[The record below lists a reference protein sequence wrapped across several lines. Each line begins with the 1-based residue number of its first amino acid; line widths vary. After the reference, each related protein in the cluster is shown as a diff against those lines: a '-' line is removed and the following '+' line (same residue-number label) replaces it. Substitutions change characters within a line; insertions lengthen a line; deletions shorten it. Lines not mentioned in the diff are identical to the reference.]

1 MIRIC
6 LVFVL
11 ATVWQVFGTVDLR
24 TTQEGEIAFDGGSLS
39 VVCHRLGWGGLPH
52 KIDYKSLESPVRRF
66 WVVDG
71 AAKLFEGRSSW
82 TMQADG
88 TVKGVVSLTC
98 VAPTEAQCIALTA
111 DVPAVP
117 VFGLGDGTAQEYEL
131 PIERGGSQ
139 SSATAEDAQER
150 VPPRS
155 LRLRFDA
162 PIRYHAQDSR
172 KWGKQWSVRFGGG
185 RARFNDG
192 HRAGVTLPGDTF
204 SRCAYAVGDRVEW
217 KVTISSPEGLSLKQF
232 TPYVIKEGDEW
243 IKFDHRNDIVPGSAL
258 DFSAQGLQDTPAGKH
273 GWLKAKG
280 GHLEFEE
287 LPGVEQRFYGVNL
300 CFAANYLDHDLADRV
315 VDRFVRCGYNTVR
328 IHHHDGAWA
337 KAWGARHDSG
347 GSRSCATVGVVDARE
362 RVPPADDIDRLDY
375 LIAKCI
381 ERGIYITT
389 DLYVSRPVK
398 WRDIGIDRDGEMNK
412 QLYKTYVG
420 IYEPAFTNWCE
431 FAKAFLS
438 HVNPYTGRSY
448 ADEPGMPFISLIN
461 EGRLGMGWAA
471 KKDGGKILAA
481 WHEFG
486 GVGDLPNPWRKD
498 SRDAHRAF
506 DEWINAK
513 IWAKCSAYVRSLG
526 AKALLTNDNN
536 GPRHGEGEGLTPRY
550 DYVDNHFYVDHP
562 SFIDE
567 PWRLPSRCDNV
578 NPIRTDKPKMF
589 HAGWSKGS
597 AKPYTITEWNFSGPG
612 RYRGM
617 GGILTGALAAEQ
629 EWDGLWR
636 FAYSHSNQNLGDN
649 PNRAPGYFDCVSD
662 PIIAASDRASVFLY
676 LRRDADSGGA
686 CLSRPDSGGSRLS
699 RPDSGGSRSCAT
711 VGVADARERVP
722 PALHL
727 DRENG
732 SMAIVTPRTCGGFA
746 ESGII
751 NAGPLTFSICTN
763 GVAQRIVPTTLWVSS
778 LDGWPVEASTRLLLV
793 HLTDVQGN
801 GVRYADRLRRT
812 LLSWGKGCLAEAGSA
827 KVALRLDAPEGFV
840 VHELDTAGNRIGKLP
855 VSTSGGVLS
864 FEVSTCGP
872 HGCRIYYE
880 IVRLEK
886 LPKK

>member
-1 MIRIC
+1 MGQMKRAALGFTLA
-6 LVFVL
+6 LVV
-11 ATVWQVFGTVDLR
+11 ARCAFGTVDLNVVS
-24 TTQEGEIAFDGGSLS
+24 EGGIAFDGGSLS
-39 VVCHRLGWGGLPH
+39 VVCHRPGWGGLSH
-52 KIDYKSLESPVRRF
+52 KIDYKSLESSVHRF
-66 WVVDG
+66 WIVDG
-71 AAKLFEGRSSW
+71 AAKLFDGRSSW

-88 TVKGVVSLTC
+88 TVKGVISLTC

-111 DVPAVP
+111 GIPSVPA
-117 VFGLGDGTAQEYEL
+117 FGLGDGKAQEYVL
-131 PIERGGSQ
+131 PVGTGG
-139 SSATAEDAQER
+139 A
-150 VPPRS
+150 
-155 LRLRFDA
+155 LRLRFDT
-162 PIRYHAQDSR
+162 PVRYHAQDSR
-172 KWGKQWSVRFGGG
+172 KWGKKWSVRFGEWQG
-185 RARFNDG
+185 RR
-192 HRAGVTLPGDTF
+192 T
-204 SRCAYAVGDRVEW
+204 YAVGDRIEW
-217 KVTISSPEGLSLKQF
+217 NVTLSALEGLSLKQF
-232 TPYVIKEGDEW
+232 KPYVIKEGDEW
-243 IKFDHRNDIVPGSAL
+243 VRFEHRNDIEPGSAL
-258 DFSAQGLQDTPAGKH
+258 DFSAQGLQDAPAGKH

-280 GHLEFEE
+280 GHFEFEG

-300 CFAANYLDHDLADRV
+300 CFAANYLDHDLADRI

-328 IHHHDGAWA
+328 IHHHDGAWV
-337 KAWGARHDSG
+337 KAWEGRALSRPHGRAVCPHTAAAAWGQAALPSSALSG
-347 GSRSCATVGVVDARE
+347 NSGESGRAGC
-362 RVPPADDIDRLDY
+362 PQPADDIDRLDY

-398 WRDIGIDRDGEMNK
+398 WRDIGIDQDGEMNK

-461 EGRLGMGWAA
+461 EGWLGMGWAA

-513 IWAKCSAYVRSLG
+513 IWTKCSGYVRSLG

-562 SFIDE
+562 TFIDE

-589 HAGWSKGS
+589 HVGLSKGS

-612 RYRGM
+612 CYRGM

-636 FAYSHSNQNLGDN
+636 FAYSHSNQNLNDN

-662 PIIAASDRASVFLY
+662 PIIAASDRASVCLY
-676 LRRDADSGGA
+676 LRRDADWEGRA
-686 CLSRPDSGGSRLS
+686 LSRPDSGGTQSS
-699 RPDSGGSRSCAT
+699 AT
-711 VGVADARERVP
+711 AADAQERVP
-722 PALHL
+722 PTLRL
-727 DRENG
+727 DKESG
-732 SMAIVTPRTCGGFA
+732 SMTLVSPRTCGGFTENGTIDA
-746 ESGII
+746 D
-751 NAGPLTFSICTN
+751 PLSFTVCTN
-763 GVAQRIVPTTLWVSS
+763 AVARRIVPTTLWVSS
-778 LDGWPVEASTRLLLV
+778 LDGKPVAESSRMLLT
-793 HLTDVQGN
+793 HLTDVQG
-801 GVRYADRLRRT
+801 GGTKFADEART
-812 LLSWGKGCLAEAGSA
+812 ILLKWGRGCLAESGAAEVSLRLTDPRQYRVWSLATDGGRRFE
-827 KVALRLDAPEGFV
+827 VPYRLEGGALRFTVATHGTD
-840 VHELDTAGNRIGKLP
+840 
-855 VSTSGGVLS
+855 GVG
-864 FEVSTCGP
+864 V
-872 HGCRIYYE
+872 IQYE
-880 IVRLEK
+880 IIRW
-886 LPKK
+886 

>member
-1 MIRIC
+1 MLSVM
-6 LVFVL
+6 LV
-11 ATVWQVFGTVDLR
+11 ASMARCAFGTVDLNV
-24 TTQEGEIAFDGGSLS
+24 TSEGGIAFDGCGLS
-39 VVCHRLGWGGLPH
+39 VICHRLGWGGLSH

-66 WVVDG
+66 WIVDG
-71 AAKLFEGRSSW
+71 AAKLFEGRSFW
-82 TMQADG
+82 TMQGDG
-88 TVKGVVSLTC
+88 TVKGAISLVC

-111 DVPAVP
+111 GIPAVP
-117 VFGLGDGTAQEYEL
+117 AFGLGDGTAQEYEL
-131 PIERGGSQ
+131 PVGTG
-139 SSATAEDAQER
+139 R
-150 VPPRS
+150 V

-162 PIRYHAQDSR
+162 PVRYHAQDSR
-172 KWGKQWSVRFGGG
+172 KWGKQWSVRFGDTLSR
-185 RARFNDG
+185 RAY
-192 HRAGVTLPGDTF
+192 V
-204 SRCAYAVGDRVEW
+204 VGDRIEW
-217 KVTISSPEGLSLKQF
+217 DVTLSSPEGLSLKQF
-232 TPYVIKEGDEW
+232 APYVIKEGDEW
-243 IKFDHRNDIVPGSAL
+243 VKFEHRNDIEPGSAL
-258 DFSAQGLQDTPAGKH
+258 DFSAQGLQDAPAGKH
-273 GWLKAKG
+273 GWLKAKNG
-280 GHLEFEE
+280 RFEFEG

-328 IHHHDGAWA
+328 IHHHDGMWA
-337 KAWGARHDSG
+337 AS
-347 GSRSCATVGVVDARE
+347 ATNRE
-362 RVPPADDIDRLDY
+362 KLDY

-398 WRDIGIDRDGEMNK
+398 WRDIGIDQDCEMNK

-448 ADEPGMPFISLIN
+448 AYEPGMPFISLIN
-461 EGRLGMGWAA
+461 EGWLGMGWAA

-513 IWAKCSAYVRSLG
+513 IWTKCSGYVRSLG

-567 PWRLPSRCDNV
+567 PWKLPSRCDNM
-578 NPIRTDKPKMF
+578 NPIRTGKPKMF

-612 RYRGM
+612 CYRGM

-636 FAYSHSNQNLGDN
+636 FAYSHSNQNLNDN
-649 PNRAPGYFDCVSD
+649 PNRAPGYFDCASD
-662 PIIAASDRASVFLY
+662 PIISMSDRASVCLY
-676 LRRDADSGGA
+676 LRRDAASGS
-686 CLSRPDSGGSRLS
+686 LK
-699 RPDSGGSRSCAT
+699 
-711 VGVADARERVP
+711 ADKES
-722 PALHL
+722 
-727 DRENG
+727 G
-732 SMAIVTPRTCGGFA
+732 SMTLVSPRTCGGFA
-746 ESGII
+746 ENGTID
-751 NAGPLTFSICTN
+751 AGSLSFSVCTN
-763 GVAQRIVPTTLWVSS
+763 TVARRIVPTTLWVSS
-778 LDGWPVEASTRLLLV
+778 LDGKPVAESSRMLLA
-793 HLTDVQGN
+793 HLTDVQGA
-801 GVRYADRLRRT
+801 GVKFMDETRKV
-812 LLSWGKGCLAEAGSA
+812 LLKWGKGCLVESGAAEVSLRVNEPHRYHVWALAANGERRFA
-827 KVALRLDAPEGFV
+827 VPCRVEKEALRFSVATRGAD
-840 VHELDTAGNRIGKLP
+840 GK
-855 VSTSGGVLS
+855 GVMQY
-864 FEVSTCGP
+864 EVSSVDFVNTVTDGWETRP
-872 HGCRIYYE
+872 
-880 IVRLEK
+880 
-886 LPKK
+886 

>member
-1 MIRIC
+1 MHKKLRMI
-6 LVFVL
+6 L
-11 ATVWQVFGTVDLR
+11 AVAVVASMARCAFGTVDLNVVS
-24 TTQEGEIAFDGGSLS
+24 EGGIAFDGGGLS
-39 VVCHRLGWGGLPH
+39 VVCHRLGWGGLSH

-66 WVVDG
+66 WVVNG
-71 AAKLFEGRSSW
+71 AAKLFDGRSSW

-88 TVKGVVSLTC
+88 TVKGVISLTC

-117 VFGLGDGTAQEYEL
+117 AFGLGDGKAQEYEL
-131 PIERGGSQ
+131 PVGTGG
-139 SSATAEDAQER
+139 
-150 VPPRS
+150 V

-162 PIRYHAQDSR
+162 PVRYHAQDSR

-185 RARFNDG
+185 RGATALPSGN
-192 HRAGVTLPGDTF
+192 TL
-204 SRCAYAVGDRVEW
+204 SRRAYAVGDRIEW
-217 KVTISSPEGLSLKQF
+217 SVTLSSPEGLSLKPF
-232 TPYVIKEGDEW
+232 TPYVIKEGDGWVRFE
-243 IKFDHRNDIVPGSAL
+243 HRNDIEPGSAL
-258 DFSAQGLQDTPAGKH
+258 DFSTQGLQDAPAGKH

-280 GHLEFEE
+280 GHFEFEG
-287 LPGVEQRFYGVNL
+287 LPGVGQRFYGVNL
-300 CFAANYLDHDLADRV
+300 CFAANYLDHDLSDRI

-337 KAWGARHDSG
+337 ASA
-347 GSRSCATVGVVDARE
+347 ANRE
-362 RVPPADDIDRLDY
+362 KLDY

-398 WRDIGIDRDGEMNK
+398 WRDIGIDQDGEMNK

-461 EGRLGMGWAA
+461 EGWLGMGWAA

-513 IWAKCSAYVRSLG
+513 IWSKCSGYVRSLG

-562 SFIDE
+562 TFIDE
-567 PWRLPSRCDNV
+567 SWRLPSRCDNV

-612 RYRGM
+612 CYRGM

-636 FAYSHSNQNLGDN
+636 FAYSHSNQNLNDN

-662 PIIAASDRASVFLY
+662 PIISASDRASVCLY
-676 LRRDADSGGA
+676 LRRDADSGG
-686 CLSRPDSGGSRLS
+686 SQFT
-699 RPDSGGSRSCAT
+699 AT
-711 VGVADARERVP
+711 VADAMNCVP
-722 PALHL
+722 PAADAMNWAQQCHVPPVLRL
-727 DRENG
+727 DSENG
-732 SMAIVTPRTCGGFA
+732 SMIISTPRTCGGFA
-746 ESGII
+746 ESGTID
-751 NAGPLTFSICTN
+751 AGPLSFSVCTN
-763 GVAQRIVPTTLWVSS
+763 AVARRIVPTTLWVSS
-778 LDGWPVEASTRLLLV
+778 LDSKPIADSSRMLLI
-793 HLTDVQGN
+793 HLTDVQGA
-801 GVRYADRLRRT
+801 GVKFMDETRKV
-812 LLSWGKGCLAEAGSA
+812 LLKWGKGCLVESGAAE
-827 KVALRLDAPEGFV
+827 VALRVNAPHRYQVWALAANGARRFAVPCHVEKGALCF
-840 VHELDTAGNRIGKLP
+840 TAATCGSDGE
-855 VSTSGGVLS
+855 GVLQ
-864 FEVSTCGP
+864 
-872 HGCRIYYE
+872 YE
-880 IVRLEK
+880 ISMNK
-886 LPKK
+886 N